1 MLVLRAFRDAG
12 CVSAGS
18 PPSPRQAEMVVK
30 AAVRVSSGV
39 PPFLF
44 PFGLSARRRAERF
57 GRWGHPESLLEQADW
72 GGVAGAG
79 VRAGGAK
86 TGSRSRS
93 LGGAAAGRPGFR
105 GGGLFPRRQRQFRS
119 CRAKKQA
126 TKRRTK
132 KDFPSPKRRRFV
144 KTGFSARYKE
154 ARRSGRPRGRKSPG
168 PGKGDRRG
176 RLSRFAVKKS
186 GRHGRLS
193 RFACWRSPGGAVGFR
208 TSPWR
213 SPAAQSAFALRR
225 EEVPAAQSAFA
236 LRREEVRVARSA
248 FALRREEVRADA
260 VGFRASPWR
269 SPSGAAGFGVAPK
282 GVCNLWKPL
291 AGDRRALSREFPTN
305 SEPGGIRPPPPKKS
319 DSAVRWGGC
328 FAVKSNPQ
336 KREVFMNTSMNIHKI
351 SVDQLKPA
359 KYNPAKT

>member
-1 MLVLRAFRDAG
+1 MQTGGLQVCLWQTSSAQSCGLRRGA
-12 CVSAGS
+12 SQ
-18 PPSPRQAEMVVK
+18 PSSGGAVVK
-30 AAVRVSSGV
+30 TAVRVSSGV

-119 CRAKKQA
+119 GRAKKQA

-154 ARRSGRPRGRKSPG
+154 ARRSGRPRGRKSP
-168 PGKGDRRG
+168 PGQRRPS
-176 RLSRFAVKKS
+176 L
-186 GRHGRLS
+186 
-193 RFACWRSPGGAVGFR
+193 
-208 TSPWR
+208 
-213 SPAAQSAFALRR
+213 
-225 EEVPAAQSAFA
+225 
-236 LRREEVRVARSA
+236 SA
-248 FALRREEVRADA
+248 FALRREEVRAA
-260 VGFRASPWR
+260 QSAFGRPQGGIESLEAPGWR
-269 SPSGAAGFGVAPK
+269 PPRSFARKSDKSGARGIEPELCVFCHRK
-282 GVCNLWKPL
+282 GH
-291 AGDRRALSREFPTN
+291 G
-305 SEPGGIRPPPPKKS
+305 
-319 DSAVRWGGC
+319 
-328 FAVKSNPQ
+328 Q
-336 KREVFMNTSMNIHKI
+336 K
-351 SVDQLKPA
+351 
-359 KYNPAKT
+359 

>member
-1 MLVLRAFRDAG
+1 MFCGLSATLGAFRLGALPAIVRRSRSQSG
-12 CVSAGS
+12 GARFIRGS
-18 PPSPRQAEMVVK
+18 SFP
-30 AAVRVSSGV
+30 
-39 PPFLF
+39 F

-119 CRAKKQA
+119 GRAKKQA

-144 KTGFSARYKE
+144 KTGFFARYKE

-186 GRHGRLS
+186 GRRGRLSHFAVKKSERASRLS
-193 RFACWRSPGGAVGFR
+193 RFAA
-208 TSPWR
+208 
-213 SPAAQSAFALRR
+213 
-225 EEVPAAQSAFA
+225 
-236 LRREEVRVARSA
+236 
-248 FALRREEVRADA
+248 
-260 VGFRASPWR
+260 
-269 SPSGAAGFGVAPK
+269 
-282 GVCNLWKPL
+282 
-291 AGDRRALSREFPTN
+291 
-305 SEPGGIRPPPPKKS
+305 KKS
-319 DSAVRWGGC
+319 GRRGRLSH
-328 FAVKSNPQ
+328 FAVKKSGQRSRLSRFAAEKSGQRGRLSGGPQ
-336 KREVFMNTSMNIHKI
+336 GGLQSLEAPGWRPPRPF
-351 SVDQLKPA
+351 A
-359 KYNPAKT
+359 

>member
-1 MLVLRAFRDAG
+1 M
-12 CVSAGS
+12 
-18 PPSPRQAEMVVK
+18 VK
-30 AAVRVSSGV
+30 AAVRVPSGV

-79 VRAGGAK
+79 VCAGGAK

-119 CRAKKQA
+119 GRAKKQA

-168 PGKGDRRG
+168 PGKGDRRC
-176 RLSRFAVKKS
+176 RLCYFAVKKS
-186 GRHGRLS
+186 GRPSRLL
-193 RFACWRSPGGAVGFR
+193 GG
-208 TSPWR
+208 
-213 SPAAQSAFALRR
+213 
-225 EEVPAAQSAFA
+225 
-236 LRREEVRVARSA
+236 
-248 FALRREEVRADA
+248 
-260 VGFRASPWR
+260 
-269 SPSGAAGFGVAPK
+269 PK
-282 GVCNLWKPL
+282 GGSNLWKPL

-305 SEPGGIRPPPPKKS
+305 SGPGVSGTKIQNDRPDGRYDGKRSGDFTKDKAGQTKS
-319 DSAVRWGGC
+319 TDSA
-328 FAVKSNPQ
+328 
-336 KREVFMNTSMNIHKI
+336 
-351 SVDQLKPA
+351 
-359 KYNPAKT
+359 